1 MGTRLVNDESPA
13 CREKIATNIEL
24 LIKQLPNESRLQ
36 LIDIVT
42 MLLKDKKLVHR
53 EMAAQLIIR
62 FINAT
67 DRDFIT
73 PRMSS
78 LLELLLKS
86 ITNTDDEPGKFV
98 RVKRL
103 KMDNNNDDNEMESSV
118 VDERDQQIVEDH
130 HLIQSLNAIIKIF
143 EYNDGIVL
151 KDESNKATINE
162 IGYKVHILLSHDHTW
177 VRMRSLKIINILIRN
192 LDVTRI
198 KDIII
203 NDENVMNENDE
214 IPFLQSKSQF
224 QSVAFD
230 MSVQL
235 KPDVEHELLTA
246 ILENLIDI
254 SKILKDIP
262 FTGMVNDK
270 KDFNLLWMIRRLRY
284 AIHAEIATTKASFVL
299 RKSIFNFFND
309 LLDII
314 DRKTLM
320 KLASSLLTP
329 MLREMVD
336 GEHVIE
342 ELKQVAM
349 QTGNRIKT
357 LIGLQEYDKVRL
369 ELQSKMLRKR
379 VDRRKS
385 LAQEKINNPVKAAS
399 RTIRKQLKKQDSKK
413 RKRKEI
419 QEGIIL
425 PKKKRKIYNN
435 LMTDTY
441 E

>member
-1 MGTRLVNDESPA
+1 
-13 CREKIATNIEL
+13 
-24 LIKQLPNESRLQ
+24 
-36 LIDIVT
+36 

-62 FINAT
+62 FINST
-67 DRDFIT
+67 DKDFIA

-86 ITNTDDEPGKFV
+86 ITNADDEPGKFV

-103 KMDNNNDDNEMESSV
+103 KMDNGDDNEMESSV

-143 EYNDGIVL
+143 EFNDGSVL
-151 KDESNKATINE
+151 KDVSNKSIIDE
-162 IGYKVHILLSHDHTW
+162 IGYKVHVLLSHDHTW
-177 VRMRSLKIINILIRN
+177 VRMRSLKIINILIKN

-203 NDENVMNENDE
+203 NDKADEIDE
-214 IPFLQSKSQF
+214 IPFLQSKAQF

-235 KPDVEHELLTA
+235 KPDIEQDLLTA
-246 ILENLIDI
+246 ILENLIEI

-262 FTGMVNDK
+262 FAGMVNDK

-284 AIHAEIATTKASFVL
+284 AIHAEIATTPSSCIL

-342 ELKQVAM
+342 ELKQIAM
-349 QTGNRIKT
+349 QIGNRIKT
-357 LIGLQEYDKVRL
+357 LIGFQEYDKVRL

-385 LAQEKINNPVKAAS
+385 LAQEKINNPVKAAA